1 MKCDCG
7 RVFDCI
13 QGKGLGM
20 QSRREE
26 VVVKKTIEAGVF
38 YRRIGNTRFKVRI
51 HTDAPVN
58 KGESMVIDSTA
69 TIKEKIR
76 RMIQNELDV
85 SFKHPGS
92 PKPSQ
97 ATSEPAAGKEFL

>member
-1 MKCDCG
+1 
-7 RVFDCI
+7 
-13 QGKGLGM
+13 M

-85 SFKHPGS
+85 SFKHLGA
-92 PKPSQ
+92 PKPLQ
-97 ATSEPAAGKEFL
+97 ATSDPAAGKEFL

>member
-1 MKCDCG
+1 
-7 RVFDCI
+7 
-13 QGKGLGM
+13 M

-26 VVVKKTIEAGVF
+26 VVVKKTIEAGVI

-51 HTDAPVN
+51 HTDVPVN
-58 KGESMVIDSTA
+58 KGESMSIDFIA
-69 TIKEKIR
+69 TTKEKIR

-85 SFKHPGS
+85 SFKHPGA

-97 ATSEPAAGKEFL
+97 AISEPVAGKEFL

>member
-1 MKCDCG
+1 
-7 RVFDCI
+7 
-13 QGKGLGM
+13 M

-51 HTDAPVN
+51 HTDVPVN
-58 KGESMVIDSTA
+58 KGESMSIVFVA
-69 TIKEKIR
+69 TTKEKIR

-85 SFKHPGS
+85 SFKHLGT
-92 PKPSQ
+92 PKPLQ
-97 ATSEPAAGKEFL
+97 VTSEPAAGKEFL

>member
-26 VVVKKTIEAGVF
+26 AVVKKTIESGVF
-38 YRRIGNTRFKVRI
+38 YRRIGNTRFKVRV
-51 HTDAPVN
+51 HTDVPVN
-58 KGESMVIDSTA
+58 KGESMSIVFVA
-69 TIKEKIR
+69 TTKEKIR
-76 RMIQNELDV
+76 RMIRIT
-85 SFKHPGS
+85 GS
-92 PKPSQ
+92 SM
-97 ATSEPAAGKEFL
+97 GKQRMWYVGFLP